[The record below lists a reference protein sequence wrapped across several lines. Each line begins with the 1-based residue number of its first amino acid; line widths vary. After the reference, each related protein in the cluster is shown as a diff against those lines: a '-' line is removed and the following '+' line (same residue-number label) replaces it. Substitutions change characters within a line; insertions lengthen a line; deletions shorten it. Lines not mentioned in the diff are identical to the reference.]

1 MSRSFGWTLL
11 TTRSPI
17 EMVPEVMFSRPA
29 SIRNKVDLPQ
39 PEGPTS
45 TTNSP
50 SSIGIDTP
58 CKTSKLPNDF
68 RTSRICTD
76 DIGILSPHFSVFWH
90 HWPKAG
96 AMLSSSTLTPSVKFS
111 RHYHPQF
118 RGF

>member
-17 EMVPEVMFSRPA
+17 EMVPEVMFSRRA

-76 DIGILSPHFSVFWH
+76 DIVSPLVVLLFGATDRRRRPAVFFDSE
-90 HWPKAG
+90 AG
-96 AMLSSSTLTPSVKFS
+96 AVLI
-111 RHYHPQF
+111 RHHHPQF
-118 RGF
+118 RSF

>member
-76 DIGILSPHFSVFWH
+76 DIVSPLIFLFCGAADQRRRPAVLFDLMTEAEFHRH
-90 HWPKAG
+90 H
-96 AMLSSSTLTPSVKFS
+96 
-111 RHYHPQF
+111 HPQF